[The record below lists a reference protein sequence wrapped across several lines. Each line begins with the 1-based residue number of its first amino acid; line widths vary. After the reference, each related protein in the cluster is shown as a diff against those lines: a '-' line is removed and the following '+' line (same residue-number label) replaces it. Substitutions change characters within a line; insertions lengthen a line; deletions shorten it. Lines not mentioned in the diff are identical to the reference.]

1 MKYLFIFFLLAFPH
15 LVPAQNE
22 VLFQLE
28 KLPEFINSA
37 YDEITPVPS
46 RDGNTLY
53 FTRVAYP
60 EFNRYL
66 FLDSVDLYQK
76 YPQEKYER
84 ILRTAYSELAGKSVL
99 DPAASPFN
107 QDVWIAESD
116 TLANF
121 YYLEHPGEP
130 LNNALPN
137 SITCITPDPNA
148 FYCINQFSK
157 KGDMTK
163 GFSLIRRVDS
173 LWTFPTPVEIAEYY
187 TITSDVNLTMSFDG
201 QVLILSAVRHDSRDM
216 DLFVCF
222 NVGNHKWSAPQHL
235 GRTVNSEKR
244 ETTPFLSEDNQT
256 LFFSSNRWESSG
268 GNDIFMCKRLDDT
281 WKNWSEPQ
289 RLVEPI
295 NSRADDSQPY
305 FNMTSGYLYFTS
317 TRDGNSDIFRV
328 RIAPPQP
335 TEFTIRGR
343 VFNRKTH
350 ELMPNA
356 VVRYGAANVPENTL
370 TSANGFFTLKIPK
383 GVRFGLTPEKGAFI
397 GQTEEVFFRQD
408 YYFFQEYYQVDLW
421 LDPLEVDAKIDLR
434 PIYFQQS
441 TAVILDKSF
450 PELERLAGILT
461 ENPGLEIKIEGHT
474 DNVGKAED
482 LLALSK
488 KRAAA
493 IREFLIGKGIESN
506 RISTEGYGP
515 KFPVSANTSEEQR
528 ALNRRVEVRITKI

>member
-1 MKYLFIFFLLAFPH
+1 MKYLFVFLVLFP
-15 LVPAQNE
+15 LIVPAQNE

-28 KLPEFINSA
+28 KLPEFINSS

-66 FLDSVDLYQK
+66 FLDSVDLHKK
-76 YPQEKYER
+76 YPPEKYER
-84 ILRTAYSELAGKSVL
+84 ILRTAYSELAGKPVL
-99 DPAASPFN
+99 NPATSPFN

-116 TLANF
+116 TAANF
-121 YYLEHPGEP
+121 YYLEHPAEP

-148 FYCINQFSK
+148 FYCINQFSE

-173 LWTFPTPVEIAEYY
+173 VWTFPVAVEIAEYY

-222 NVGNHKWSAPQHL
+222 NIGNNKWSAPQHL

-244 ETTPFLSEDNQT
+244 ETTPFLSEDNLT

-295 NSRADDSQPY
+295 NSRDDESQPY

-350 ELMPNA
+350 ELMPDA
-356 VVRYGAANVPENTL
+356 TIRYGAANTPENTL
-370 TSANGFFTLKIPK
+370 TSTDGFFTLKIPK
-383 GVRFGLTPEKGAFI
+383 GVRFFLTPEKGAFT
-397 GQTEEVFFRQD
+397 GQTEEVIFRQD
-408 YYFFQEYYQVDLW
+408 YYFFQDYYQVDLW
-421 LDPLEVDAKIDLR
+421 MNPLEVNDKIELR
-434 PIYFQQS
+434 TIYFQQS
-441 TAVILDKSF
+441 TAIILEKSHS
-450 PELERLAGILT
+450 ELDRLARILSD
-461 ENPGLEIKIEGHT
+461 NPGLEIRIEGHT

-482 LLALSK
+482 LLLLSE
-488 KRAAA
+488 KRALA
-493 IREFLIGKGIESN
+493 IREFLIGKGIASY
-506 RISTEGYGP
+506 RITTEGHGP
-515 KFPVSANTSEEQR
+515 KYPVSTNTTEEQR
-528 ALNRRVEVRITKI
+528 ALNRRVEIRITKI